1 MTFEQLVKKA
11 QHKLWYEGEDQ
22 GAVMHEILT
31 QYDLFDD
38 GVDFWPLAPQ
48 DAYFAVKAAVMLNRY
63 NGRLD
68 VYTESLL
75 KHSS

>member
-31 QYDLFDD
+31 QYDLFDE
-38 GVDFWPLAPQ
+38 GCFSGPLLPQ

>member
-11 QHKLWYEGEDQ
+11 QLKLWYGGGDQEG
-22 GAVMHEILT
+22 VMHEIMT
-31 QYDLFDD
+31 IGIFDD
-38 GVDFWPLAPQ
+38 GCFSGPLLPQ